1 MSTKKFTIELMKL
14 LKKVKEEHGD
24 NAIVTIR
31 VDDYGVTVEDV
42 VTRKML
48 YDADTLPEF
57 TWRFYPKG
65 GE

>member
-1 MSTKKFTIELMKL
+1 MKL

-48 YDADTLPEF
+48 YDADTLTEF
-57 TWRFYPKG
+57 THRFHAPADDKRYCRAYRL
-65 GE
+65 